1 MSGLTQI
8 LETARRALSSQ
19 RAGLNVASHNI
30 ANASTEGYSRQR
42 ITFQAT
48 PPEQTS
54 LGLLGTGVTIA
65 HVGRIRERFIDQQIR
80 AARDSYGEST
90 AQQRVLSQI
99 EAVMNEP
106 SAQGLQSALNRLFN
120 AFRNLA
126 QHPEEPSARNDL
138 LQQALQLS
146 QSFRR
151 LNGSLVQLR
160 NGLLSDVQNK
170 TERINQLTDE
180 IAQLNRQI
188 VAIHAAGQDPSDI
201 KDQLDVRLDE
211 LSQLVPVKMFE
222 NAAGAVSVSIGGT
235 MVASSAGSVP
245 LKLQISASSAS
256 IVIASSGR
264 PVSFM
269 GGEVGGILDSYNSI
283 IPGYLQTLDDLAQA
297 LISRVNAIHSTGYGL
312 GTPPPTGVNFFS
324 GTGAADIDVDA
335 SVRSNVNAIAA
346 SRDGSPGNNEIALAL
361 AGVEDERLV
370 AGNTLTLG
378 QSYRSFVSQVGS
390 AITSAETTSKA
401 QELVLMQLENQRNS
415 VSGVSLDEEM
425 ANMIRYQRSFDA
437 AARMVS
443 TVNEMFE
450 TILRMV

>member
-8 LETARRALSSQ
+8 LEAARRALSSQ
-19 RAGLNVASHNI
+19 RAGLNVTSHNI

-42 ITFQAT
+42 ITFQPT
-48 PPEQTS
+48 PPEHTP

-80 AARDSYGEST
+80 SARDSYGEST
-90 AQQRVLSQI
+90 AQHRVLSQI

-138 LQQALQLS
+138 LQQALQLT

-160 NGLLSDVQNK
+160 NDLLNDVQNK
-170 TERINQLTDE
+170 VERINQLTDE
-180 IAQLNRQI
+180 VAQLNRQI
-188 VAIHAAGQDPSDI
+188 VAISVTGQDPSDV

-211 LSQLVPVKMFE
+211 LSKLAPVKTFE
-222 NAAGAVSVSIGGT
+222 NATGAVSVSIGGT

-245 LKLQISASSAS
+245 LKLQTSGSSAS

-264 PVSFM
+264 PVPIV
-269 GGEVGGILDSYNSI
+269 GGEVGGILESYNSI
-283 IPGYLQTLDDLAQA
+283 IPGYLQTLDDIAQA
-297 LISRVNAIHSTGYGL
+297 LITRINSIHSTGYGL
-312 GTPPPTGVNFFS
+312 GTPPLSGLNFFS

-335 SVRSNVNAIAA
+335 SVRSNVYAIAA
-346 SRDGSPGNNEIALAL
+346 SSDGSPGNNEIALAL
-361 AGVEDERLV
+361 AAVEDERLV
-370 AGNTLTLG
+370 AGNSLTLG
-378 QSYRSFVSQVGS
+378 QGYRSFVSQVGS
-390 AITSAETTSKA
+390 AITSVDTTSKA
-401 QELVLMQLENQRNS
+401 QELVLQQLENQRSS

-450 TILRMV
+450 TLLRMV

>member
-1 MSGLTQI
+1 
-8 LETARRALSSQ
+8 
-19 RAGLNVASHNI
+19 
-30 ANASTEGYSRQR
+30 
-42 ITFQAT
+42 
-48 PPEQTS
+48 
-54 LGLLGTGVTIA
+54 
-65 HVGRIRERFIDQQIR
+65 
-80 AARDSYGEST
+80 
-90 AQQRVLSQI
+90 
-99 EAVMNEP
+99 
-106 SAQGLQSALNRLFN
+106 
-120 AFRNLA
+120 
-126 QHPEEPSARNDL
+126 
-138 LQQALQLS
+138 
-146 QSFRR
+146 
-151 LNGSLVQLR
+151 
-160 NGLLSDVQNK
+160 
-170 TERINQLTDE
+170 
-180 IAQLNRQI
+180 
-188 VAIHAAGQDPSDI
+188 
-201 KDQLDVRLDE
+201 
-211 LSQLVPVKMFE
+211 
-222 NAAGAVSVSIGGT
+222 
-235 MVASSAGSVP
+235 
-245 LKLQISASSAS
+245 
-256 IVIASSGR
+256 
-264 PVSFM
+264 
-269 GGEVGGILDSYNSI
+269 
-283 IPGYLQTLDDLAQA
+283 LDDLAQA